1 MRLKQDKI
9 RTHLLGTLK
18 KEHFYVFNFFF
29 LALVL
34 RILLEKDFCQ
44 VSDGKPRKAF

>member
-9 RTHLLGTLK
+9 RTHLIGTLK

-29 LALVL
+29 FSFSIKNLIGK
-34 RILLEKDFCQ
+34 RLLP
-44 VSDGKPRKAF
+44 SI